1 MVGKLIVFEGID
13 GSGKGTIISEAKKFL
28 VEKGVPAEKIL
39 VTAEPTNGFYGKKL
53 RELLK
58 TDVNP
63 NVNAQQFLELYVADR
78 KEHIEKELVPTLQE
92 GKIILCDRY
101 KYSTF
106 VYQSIQ
112 GISIEKIRE
121 LHKGMLVPD
130 LVFILDVPVD
140 VALERISS
148 DSNRT
153 HKEVFE
159 KKDFLEKVRQGFL
172 SLKGLFSDENI
183 LVIDASKEISEI
195 KVKVVDVLWK
205 NLKELI

>member
-78 KEHIEKELVPTLQE
+78 KEHIEKELVPALQE